1 MNAQGPIGAVTT
13 LQAAAGNAAVQRL
26 LRRKAAL
33 VQREGEGG
41 TTTKDKPPR
50 VFFMDQQGV
59 GHKEPE
65 KVKSHG
71 TFFMD
76 SSGVGH
82 KEPEKGKSHG
92 TFFMD
97 SSGVGHKEPDK
108 AKSHGTFFMDS
119 SGVAHDKPDSVDE
132 TVAKVLEI
140 IKKGHDEGIAEATKV
155 NTGMKD
161 WPARLAQAQVK
172 KGEAE
177 GALNAGK
184 ALWNVE
190 AADSGLN
197 SATQAETA
205 DAAAA
210 AARKLH
216 DDTVAESVAV
226 KAAAQKIIGWG
237 GNFQKNFKQFGKD
250 KPGWLGLKSPLTTE
264 AVNNIE
270 KLFGNQGKVSKDAI
284 DLSNTVDAEIAKFKA
299 ESDAAEEAA
308 KKAWGGIS
316 APGGSTYAVVGI
328 LQQKL
333 NATRADGAA
342 RIPVHALFDNATK
355 GLLRAYQG
363 TKGIPVSDKADVATW
378 TALDADAPSIV
389 VNGQLTVKAKEQATG
404 SVPSDGTVHEWLEF
418 GSSGNAVK
426 ELQQRLNNW
435 LATQAGPKPPFKPL
449 TVDGKFGFF
458 TSSAVKKFQ
467 KSVNIKANGKVGKL
481 TWGELDKVPGGIT
494 SGAQKFYSEEVVE
507 GATAGGT
514 SAFDWDIKDGKV
526 LITVRIK
533 FTGFSGHPMVNTWLE
548 DIKSVW
554 NNYKAVEQGA
564 APAREYNIEFNPK
577 KSSSATHKVKVR
589 KPTKKDPN
597 PRSDTDNWYVN
608 DTRRG
613 LAPHEFGHL
622 VGFDDEY
629 NRPEESY
636 VKTTG
641 LEPSIGR
648 TRATDG
654 TGSAAVADEI
664 NAILTGNPT
673 KTTDEKLG
681 LVADKLD
688 THGIGTGAFARLVAK
703 RYADK
708 YGLNG
713 ASDISQF
720 FYRFNNN
727 DWTSNLTRVTEPF
740 TVSNEGLMGEMTN
753 NMARG
758 QDLTALAP
766 HDHPV
771 QPRHVQSFANLLA
784 LAFPGT
790 NWKAERR

>member
-1 MNAQGPIGAVTT
+1 MSKDAPAKAAAAKNAAAEASVRARTGQPAAPQNAPLAA
-13 LQAAAGNAAVQRL
+13 LQTAAGNGAVQRL
-26 LRRKAAL
+26 LQRKGL
-33 VQREGEGG
+33 IQREGENG
-41 TTTKDKPPR
+41 TSTKDKPPR

-76 SSGVGH
+76 Q
-82 KEPEKGKSHG
+82 
-92 TFFMD
+92 
-97 SSGVGHKEPDK
+97 SGVGHKEPDK
-108 AKSHGTFFMDS
+108 SKSHGTFFMDEGGVGHKEPDKTPNRTTPFFMDQ
-119 SGVAHDKPDSVDE
+119 SGVAHDKPDSVDQVVE
-132 TVAKVLEI
+132 KVLGI
-140 IKKGHDEGIAEATKV
+140 VQKGHDAGIAEAATV
-155 NTGMKD
+155 TTGMKD
-161 WPARLAQAQVK
+161 WPARLVQAQAKQA
-172 KGEAE
+172 EAE
-177 GALNAGK
+177 QAHNTGR
-184 ALWNVE
+184 ALWNVA
-190 AADSGLN
+190 AADSGIN
-197 SATQAETA
+197 AATQAETA
-205 DAAAA
+205 EAATAAAQ
-210 AARKLH
+210 KHH
-216 DDTVAESVAV
+216 DDTVAESQAV

-237 GNFQKNFKQFGKD
+237 GNFQKNFQQFGKD

-270 KLFGNQGKVSKDAI
+270 KLFGNQGKVSQDAI
-284 DLSNTVDAEIAKFKA
+284 NLSNTVDAEIAKFKEA
-299 ESDAAEEAA
+299 WDKAAAAAE
-308 KKAWGGIS
+308 KAWAGIK
-316 APGGSTYAVVGI
+316 APGSNTYAVVGI

-333 NATRADGAA
+333 NATRADGAD
-342 RIPVHALFDNATK
+342 RLPIHALFDNTTK
-355 GLLRAYQG
+355 AMMRAYQG
-363 TKGIPVSDKADVATW
+363 TKGVPASDRADVATW

-389 VNGQLTVKAKEQATG
+389 RNGQLTVKAKEEATG
-404 SVPSDGTVHEWLEF
+404 STPVDGNVHEWVEF

-435 LATQAGPKPPFKPL
+435 LVTQIGLPKAPFKPL

-481 TWGELDKVPGGIT
+481 TWGELDKVPGGVV

-533 FTGFSGHPMVNTWLE
+533 FTGHSGHPMVNTWLD

-577 KSSSATHKVKVR
+577 KSSSAFHKVKVR

-622 VGFDDEY
+622 VGLDDEY
-629 NRPEESY
+629 NRQEEAY

-648 TRATDG
+648 TRAKDG
-654 TGSAAVADEI
+654 AGSAAVADEI
-664 NAILTGNPT
+664 NAIQDHDSRKPATPALRAGS
-673 KTTDEKLG
+673 
-681 LVADKLD
+681 
-688 THGIGTGAFARLVAK
+688 THRCAA
-703 RYADK
+703 
-708 YGLNG
+708 
-713 ASDISQF
+713 
-720 FYRFNNN
+720 
-727 DWTSNLTRVTEPF
+727 
-740 TVSNEGLMGEMTN
+740 
-753 NMARG
+753 
-758 QDLTALAP
+758 
-766 HDHPV
+766 
-771 QPRHVQSFANLLA
+771 
-784 LAFPGT
+784 
-790 NWKAERR
+790 